1 MSQSTATLST
11 PAVVSAEPLVPAA
24 PAGSRRT
31 AADPGPAAR
40 AGRAAR
46 PAGRLAMVGLT
57 VVEVVASIAV
67 VHAVRGAGG
76 SELAAYLCSLV
87 PPLLGAVVYWA
98 WTRDLSRMSLVVA
111 SFNLLSAV
119 VAAAG
124 SHDPKVL
131 LYKDCVVTAVI
142 GLAFLASLA
151 ARRPLSFW
159 FAERFATDG
168 TPAGRARWDGLW
180 QYPAFRTSQ
189 RGTTVL
195 WAVVMLVEAA
205 AKAYA
210 VAHTGF
216 EAGYVWTQVL
226 PMVAT
231 AVGIGGSMA
240 LALWA
245 MNVGRR
251 ARAAA

>member
-1 MSQSTATLST
+1 MSQSAATVT
-11 PAVVSAEPLVPAA
+11 RPATRAA
-24 PAGSRRT
+24 ASHDAAGTRK
-31 AADPGPAAR
+31 AAHS
-40 AGRAAR
+40 AR
-46 PAGRLAMVGLT
+46 PAGRLAMVWLT
-57 VVEVVASIAV
+57 VAEIVASIAV

-76 SELAAYLCSLV
+76 SELTAYLCSLV
-87 PPLLGAVVYWA
+87 PPLVGAVVYWA

-168 TPAGRARWDGLW
+168 TPAARAQWDGLW
-180 QYPAFRTSQ
+180 RYPAFRTSQ
-189 RGTTVL
+189 RATTVL

-216 EAGYVWTQVL
+216 EAGYAWTQVL
-226 PMVAT
+226 PMIAT
-231 AVGIGGSMA
+231 AVGVAGSMA

-245 MNVGRR
+245 MRVGRR